1 MDAIKIDKKEII
13 ANDNITLTYNG
24 ELKHSKRVF
33 VHYGLNNWT
42 NTNEVPM
49 KSTIDGFVATI
60 SIPSDAY
67 NIEFAFRN
75 ELNNWDNN
83 SNMNYSFSVCPPS
96 LFVEDTSSPLET
108 SFFNTDFLLEY
119 NLNQNFANNQETSS
133 EFSSEFK
140 LDENGRVIL
149 SSNLNKFANELET
162 LKKSEL
168 EQSIHNS
175 VFNFEA
181 ELNDT
186 LDSNYD
192 KLFVS
197 NLDSRTEANEAFV
210 SAELMEELPE
220 TVFDSTFEFVEE
232 PIKQASLTSSVLYFH
247 ASKPYAK
254 LFKESQVSL
263 VQNLID
269 NIDDSFSVDTANVEV
284 AETASDT
291 VTSNAKYYSKEN
303 VLSSLR
309 KLANQNLLA
318 LEVEKE
324 KSESSNYLAVVNNYE
339 LDPFDNSLLAT
350 IMRYKNTLVSAFTK
364 LKAFIQ
370 DSFSKEY

>member
-1 MDAIKIDKKEII
+1 M
-13 ANDNITLTYNG
+13 
-24 ELKHSKRVF
+24 
-33 VHYGLNNWT
+33 
-42 NTNEVPM
+42 
-49 KSTIDGFVATI
+49 
-60 SIPSDAY
+60 
-67 NIEFAFRN
+67 
-75 ELNNWDNN
+75 
-83 SNMNYSFSVCPPS
+83 
-96 LFVEDTSSPLET
+96 
-108 SFFNTDFLLEY
+108 
-119 NLNQNFANNQETSS
+119 
-133 EFSSEFK
+133 
-140 LDENGRVIL
+140 DENGRVIL